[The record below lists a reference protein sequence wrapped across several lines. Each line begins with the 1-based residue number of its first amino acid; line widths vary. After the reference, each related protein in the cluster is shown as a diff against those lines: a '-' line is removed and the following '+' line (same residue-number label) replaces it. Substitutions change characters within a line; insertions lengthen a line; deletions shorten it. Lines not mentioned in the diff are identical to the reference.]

1 MLMWGVQCTC
11 MQARMYDVGVQRCM
25 CAGTHVCCCEGT
37 GVHVQAHMCV
47 GVGGTDAHEYRYT
60 CMCWYAWFLI

>member
-1 MLMWGVQCTC
+1 
-11 MQARMYDVGVQRCM
+11 MYVDVGGTMHM
-25 CAGTHVCCCEGT
+25 CAGTHICCCEGT